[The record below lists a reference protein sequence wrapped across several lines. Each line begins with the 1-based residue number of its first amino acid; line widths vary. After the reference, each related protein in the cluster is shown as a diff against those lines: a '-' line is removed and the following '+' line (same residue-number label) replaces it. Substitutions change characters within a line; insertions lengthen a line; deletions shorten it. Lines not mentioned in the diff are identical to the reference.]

1 LARWGICTTLRAPP
15 DQVLAF
21 VAHHLDLGADHIWLH
36 FDDPDDPA
44 LTQAARLP
52 RTTAIAC
59 DAAYWHVTCKRRP
72 EAHQNR
78 QSRNLQRVYAAKPL
92 PWIAH
97 IDHDEFLLP
106 ARPIAETLDD
116 LAPDQPFLRI
126 APFEALHDPA
136 LPDDIFTAQH
146 FRGAL
151 RGTEHAQ
158 NRDRIFG
165 PQARFLPEGMLSHA
179 AGKCIF
185 RTSIPRL
192 KPQIHGA
199 FRDKQRVRGGAFHPD
214 IALLH
219 FHAQDREVWLKKLD
233 FRLSHGGYR
242 ARPEMVTW
250 LLTASDEDRCAFYDS
265 VQATSAD
272 RLALLDRL
280 GVLRTETLGL
290 RDKVARLQ
298 RMITQ

>member
-1 LARWGICTTLRAPP
+1 M
-15 DQVLAF
+15 LAF
-21 VAHHLDLGADHIWLH
+21 VAHHLGLGADHIWLH

-44 LTQAARLP
+44 LATAARLP

-59 DAAYWHVTCKRRP
+59 DDAYWQATCKRRP
-72 EAHQNR
+72 DAHQNR

-106 ARPIAETLDD
+106 SRPIAEILDG
-116 LAPDQPFLRI
+116 LSPDQPLLRI

-136 LPDDIFTAQH
+136 LPDDIFTARH

-158 NRDRIFG
+158 NRDLVFG
-165 PQARFLPEGMLSHA
+165 PAARLLPEGMLSHA

-185 RTSIPRL
+185 RTGIPRL
-192 KPQIHGA
+192 TPQIHGA

-219 FHAQDREVWLKKLD
+219 FHAHDREGWLNKLD
-233 FRLSHGGYR
+233 FRLRHGGYR
-242 ARPEMVTW
+242 ARPEMVAW
-250 LLTASDEDRCAFYDS
+250 LLAASAEERRTFYDT
-265 VQATSAD
+265 VQAPSPD
-272 RLALLDRL
+272 RLALLGRL

-290 RDKVARLQ
+290 RDKVAHLQ
-298 RMITQ
+298 RMMTK